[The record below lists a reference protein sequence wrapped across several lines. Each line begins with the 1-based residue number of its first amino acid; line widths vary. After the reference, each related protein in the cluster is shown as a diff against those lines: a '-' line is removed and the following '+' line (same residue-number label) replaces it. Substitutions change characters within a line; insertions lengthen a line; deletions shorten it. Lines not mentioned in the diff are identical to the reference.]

1 MDTHT
6 HNLLYIY
13 ICLFTYILYTVYI
26 FSNFEYSIYP
36 NRHLPKL
43 EDPPHIHPYV
53 VHKRQSNKTFDVM
66 HQVFSSTEPRWRCIW
81 GVCNC
86 WVDGGKER
94 FQNYLRFIG
103 SFLSWTNH
111 LCSNLLRFQI
121 LRRNQGGCMF
131 SLRTFLLF
139 EGSPAI
145 FRYSYILF
153 TGICWMRWLFTRE
166 RRHWLIPCL

>member
-1 MDTHT
+1 MSCSGDLHWFDWYEVDRVIGSIQFERSYTICLHSDGHT

-26 FSNFEYSIYP
+26 FSNVEYSIYP

-103 SFLSWTNH
+103 SFLS
-111 LCSNLLRFQI
+111 
-121 LRRNQGGCMF
+121 
-131 SLRTFLLF
+131 
-139 EGSPAI
+139 
-145 FRYSYILF
+145 
-153 TGICWMRWLFTRE
+153 
-166 RRHWLIPCL
+166 